1 MKDKEMRTA
10 VQYDNFIVF
19 CSVTSLR
26 CVVVSCVLFC
36 CRVERRGGEGGEGRE
51 MKNKVRL

>member
-19 CSVTSLR
+19 CSVTNLR